1 MIEWYVL
8 SREAAILEPCHQ
20 SPATQLRE
28 RAGSIVL
35 EDNEEEP
42 FKVVRE
48 FSDYAFMSIVGWHL
62 FELIGS
68 RASAGEDRDTD
79 PLDPYSLVMGDR
91 TGSAATTRNTTA
103 AAAAGAAGDP
113 RRELGQ
119 QLFDAMKDFVLAQR
133 ESARGS
139 HSYLNIIGRYDN
151 IRVGLAKMT
160 SRHNNSGILA
170 DYMSQVSKFGTL
182 GRYAIGYCMNFQS
195 L

>member
-1 MIEWYVL
+1 MVL
-8 SREAAILEPCHQ
+8 CVTIYKNHQ

-28 RAGSIVL
+28 RAESIVL

-48 FSDYAFMSIVGWHL
+48 FEDYAFMSIVGWHL

-79 PLDPYSLVMGDR
+79 PLYPYSLVTGDR
-91 TGSAATTRNTTA
+91 VGSVATTRNTTA
-103 AAAAGAAGDP
+103 AAAAAAAAGAAGDS
-113 RRELGQ
+113 RKELGQ
-119 QLFDAMKDFVLAQR
+119 QLFEAMKDFVLAQR

-139 HSYLNIIGRYDN
+139 HSYLNTIGRYDN

-160 SRHNNSGILA
+160 SRHNNSKHAITFTKIQISLLVRFALA
-170 DYMSQVSKFGTL
+170 VIRL
-182 GRYAIGYCMNFQS
+182 VHR
-195 L
+195 